1 MTNASDEGTDADMGQ
16 EGTGGGGEMK
26 DANGESVA
34 AATAAVGR
42 KRKGKVR
49 WELLLG

>member
-1 MTNASDEGTDADMGQ
+1 MLIWGRKGR
-16 EGTGGGGEMK
+16 GGGEMK

>member
-1 MTNASDEGTDADMGQ
+1 
-16 EGTGGGGEMK
+16 MK

-34 AATAAVGR
+34 VATAAAVGH